1 MPYFDVGDGREF
13 PLFLP
18 DDLTEE
24 EIQNRI
30 AAYKENFPL
39 PTVEE
44 ETVATTLTSEEIL
57 PELIPTESEI
67 PDPYVDI
74 APKLRPEESVDEG
87 EPFRKQVIAGGAS
100 SAVAQME
107 IFNAE
112 ASVSNIAEMQ
122 NKADI
127 LKLI

>member
-1 MPYFDVGDGREF
+1 M
-13 PLFLP
+13 
-18 DDLTEE
+18 
-24 EIQNRI
+24 
-30 AAYKENFPL
+30 
-39 PTVEE
+39 
-44 ETVATTLTSEEIL
+44 

-127 LKLI
+127 LKINLKAYEDKKNIKKYTMNFME